1 MEGGKK
7 KKKVSGLNGKK
18 KRKSRNPI
26 LAEREKAREDEAAA
40 KIQAIQRGRVA
51 REKVEELKEE
61 KEEQERRERNIEWEK
76 EQERQREKERIYA
89 DMEIARLR
97 REEEEQTK
105 KSENTDKPKEGEL
118 INADIEPDRLRK
130 VNEEHKEK
138 TDSPG
143 ELTPKAGT
151 GRQDDASLDGD
162 ARLVEE
168 ESSPPSYHVKIEV
181 PTEKEQSYEDWGEK
195 GGTPSTTVLVQN
207 SLLSSDKKVSENV
220 QTSSREAESR
230 SSTPEGVPPPP
241 SSPTQTLK
249 PRLHKRGE
257 RPRKTEATFL
267 AAELKNE
274 IKNSA
279 SELDKAK
286 LALKR
291 ARDERLVKEEAF
303 RVLGNNNGLEE
314 ELQLAREELNKV
326 QEELTQERE
335 MRATLSQTVED
346 LTEQL
351 HESLE
356 RQKRAES
363 VVLQVD
369 EAVKAKNAEIR
380 DLERKVEA
388 SKKLVKTAREDAK
401 LEAQLEIE
409 RLKTELEMRTQLLNM
424 RWQRHEQMMRES
436 YESHRLKPSQSL
448 PELPGM
454 FTNKP
459 SKEPMLTFVPPPHHH
474 NYESTAGI
482 DQHYPPG
489 MAPPNVVLPNYSK
502 YEHEEIMS
510 NMSPQQHQG
519 LPSVHTNGGNQEQLK
534 HSPSADSV
542 AHVERSS
549 PPMSQVSSTLA
560 NPVKRAT
567 KRSSGSSYSAIHA
580 RQQSRSHGTSAR
592 RGMTRR

>member
-1 MEGGKK
+1 MEGAKK

-51 REKVEELKEE
+51 REKVEELKDE

-76 EQERQREKERIYA
+76 EQERQRENERIYA
-89 DMEIARLR
+89 DMEIAKQR
-97 REEEEQTK
+97 REEEEQKK
-105 KSENTDKPKEGEL
+105 KSGNTDKPEEGEP
-118 INADIEPDRLRK
+118 INADLESDRLRK
-130 VNEEHKEK
+130 VEEEHKEK
-138 TDSPG
+138 PDSPG

-151 GRQDDASLDGD
+151 RQDDASLDED
-162 ARLVEE
+162 TRLVEE

-181 PTEKEQSYEDWGEK
+181 PTEKEQNYEDWGEE
-195 GGTPSTTVLVQN
+195 GDTSSTTVLVEN
-207 SLLSSDKKVSENV
+207 SSLSSNKNVSEDV
-220 QTSSREAESR
+220 KASSTETQSR
-230 SSTPEGVPPPP
+230 GSTPEVTPPPP
-241 SSPTQTLK
+241 SSPTQALK
-249 PRLHKRGE
+249 PRLHKPGG
-257 RPRKTEATFL
+257 RPQKTEATFL

-274 IKNSA
+274 IKASV

-314 ELQLAREELNKV
+314 ELQLARKELKKV

-335 MRATLSQTVED
+335 MRASLSQTVED

-380 DLERKVEA
+380 NLERKVEA

-424 RWQRHEQMMRES
+424 RWHRHEQMMRES

-448 PELPGM
+448 PELPGT

-459 SKEPMLTFVPPPHHH
+459 SKESMLAFVPPPYHH
-474 NYESTAGI
+474 NYEATGEI

-510 NMSPQQHQG
+510 KMSPQEHQG
-519 LPSVHTNGGNQEQLK
+519 LPSVHTNGGKQEQLK

-542 AHVERSS
+542 AHVGRSS
-549 PPMSQVSSTLA
+549 PTMSQVSSTLA

-567 KRSSGSSYSAIHA
+567 KRSSDSSYSAIHA
-580 RQQSRSHGTSAR
+580 RQQSRSHGTSGR
-592 RGMTRR
+592 IGVTRR